1 MVLVMIIVEW
11 MGDPVVV
18 VRIITIQFPVV
29 VFKTKKDLMDME
41 IGEGLHVLII
51 QVVQV
56 VVVQEKWVLI

>member
-51 QVVQV
+51 
-56 VVVQEKWVLI
+56 